1 MNEYVAQAKEFLK
14 NCNATMKITKIGCEQ
29 NKNWNDGNWHNTY
42 RVTIKTPLGSMWV
55 KFWDSVYSTQNCDQ
69 PNEYDILVCL
79 QKYDVGT
86 IDDFIKEYGYEVH
99 EWADVKRIEKI
110 YNAVVKEYEDV
121 CRCFT
126 EEQIEAMREIQ

>member
-14 NCNATMKITKIGCEQ
+14 NCNATMDIRFWDRRA
-29 NKNWNDGNWHNTY
+29 NKDWNETQLRNTY
-42 RVTIKTPLGSMWV
+42 KVTIKTPKGSMTV
-55 KFWDSVYSTQNCDQ
+55 MFWDSIANKQDGKRPT
-69 PNEYDILVCL
+69 EYDILTCL

-86 IDDFIKEYGYEVH
+86 INEFMSEFGYEVH

-110 YNAVVKEYEDV
+110 YNAVVEEYEDV

-126 EEQIEAMREIQ
+126 EEQIEAMRKIQ